1 MVKIITIIMENPIEM
16 DDLGGFPPIF
26 GLTPISLRFFGP
38 QPTGWTNTGY
48 RGRSVT
54 RRERPRLDP
63 PGRGGQLPVA
73 FQGKLLGVSA

>member
-1 MVKIITIIMENPIEM
+1 MENPIEM

-26 GLTPISLRFFGP
+26 GLTPISLRFFGR

-54 RRERPRLDP
+54 RRERPLSESA
-63 PGRGGQLPVA
+63 GAAGS
-73 FQGKLLGVSA
+73 FQWPFEGKLLGVSA